1 MRDPVKRIEPLVLAG
16 SLLVLVAL
24 IALRATAAGK
34 RLAAATTHWLGEAD
48 RPDGGLIWPASGLV
62 ARAYLPF
69 VALTLVALAV
79 ALTRHSLR
87 RRALAGAFVLVVSGV
102 GAQVLGRLLV
112 PVLGQESATLPS
124 GHAALVLGA
133 CVAWIWI
140 APARHRLAVLC
151 AAGVVATA
159 GSLGIVVAQ
168 WHRPGDVLASLA
180 LVTAVTAVARSFART
195 DTIAPAVSEAE
206 GNRALTFR
214 GGFGYSPSTEA
225 LVAVLCGAAGCV
237 VLYQGWGSALVGEN
251 VASLAGGFA
260 VRWGLA
266 LAAGLL
272 VWFAARVD
280 ESPVSRLH

>member
-1 MRDPVKRIEPLVLAG
+1 MSDPVKRIEPLVLAG

-24 IALRATAAGK
+24 VALRATAAGK
-34 RLAAATTHWLGEAD
+34 RLAATSTHWLGEAD

-62 ARAYLPF
+62 TRAYLPF
-69 VALTLVALAV
+69 GAVTLVALAV
-79 ALTRHSLR
+79 ALTRPALR

-112 PVLGQESATLPS
+112 PVLGPEAATLPS

-133 CVAWIWI
+133 CVAWIWL

-151 AAGVVATA
+151 AAGAVATA

-195 DTIAPAVSEAE
+195 DTIVPAVSEAE
-206 GNRALTFR
+206 GNRAYALR
-214 GGFGYSPSTEA
+214 GGFGYRPSTEG
-225 LVAVLCGAAGCV
+225 LVAALSGAAGCV
-237 VLYQGWGSALVGEN
+237 VLYQGWGSALTGETLGFL
-251 VASLAGGFA
+251 VGGFA

-280 ESPVSRLH
+280 ERPVSRLH